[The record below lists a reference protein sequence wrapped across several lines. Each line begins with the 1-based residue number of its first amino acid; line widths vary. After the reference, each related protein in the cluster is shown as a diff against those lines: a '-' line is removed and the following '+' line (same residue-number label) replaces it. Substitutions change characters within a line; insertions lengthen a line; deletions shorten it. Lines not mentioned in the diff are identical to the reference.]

1 MSSKASSSLPISD
14 PSRDEERDKLLKGDE
29 KLFKG
34 STMTKRGAYAAI
46 SYIVSN
52 LAAFSTWNS
61 PSESVN
67 QVKINMDAKFCE
79 KCASACHA
87 GIHDWAAEFD

>member
-1 MSSKASSSLPISD
+1 MSILLRFKNWLIRFYQIAMLNIST
-14 PSRDEERDKLLKGDE
+14 LIG
-29 KLFKG
+29 LF
-34 STMTKRGAYAAI
+34 RVIIIII
-46 SYIVSN
+46 SVSN